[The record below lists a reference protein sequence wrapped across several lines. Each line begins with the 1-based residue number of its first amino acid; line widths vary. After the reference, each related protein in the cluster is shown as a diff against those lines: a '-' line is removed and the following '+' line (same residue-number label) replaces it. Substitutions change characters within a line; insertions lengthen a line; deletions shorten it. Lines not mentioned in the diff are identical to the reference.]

1 MDYAFQSLDDLPEGF
16 SVPEG
21 REKPWGTA
29 HAILAARKIIDGE
42 FDIDALRDLPDEE
55 VCARLSALEGIGV
68 WSAEML
74 MLHSLQRPDI
84 LSYGDLAVRRGLRM
98 LHGHREIDRALFE
111 KYRRRYSP
119 CGSVAC
125 IYLWAV
131 SSGAIAELKDHGLKR
146 QPHGNPKKS

>member
-1 MDYAFQSLDDLPEGF
+1 MERRNADASLP
-16 SVPEG
+16 
-21 REKPWGTA
+21 
-29 HAILAARKIIDGE
+29 
-42 FDIDALRDLPDEE
+42 
-55 VCARLSALEGIGV
+55 
-68 WSAEML
+68 
-74 MLHSLQRPDI
+74 QRPDI

-131 SSGAIAELKDHGLKR
+131 SSGAIAELKDHGLKDNR
-146 QPHGNPKKS
+146 METRRKS